1 MITWAIRLDDP
12 PGTRFADDMR
22 EVCTLGQSEGVRI
35 EASRGASVRR
45 GVGLTRRSDAME
57 LKYGAPA

>member
-1 MITWAIRLDDP
+1 
-12 PGTRFADDMR
+12 MR